1 MILDG
6 PVAWPGYKVQ
16 GTRSNGALT
25 DNMYGGAIS
34 KIRMRI
40 ICYMY
45 FTQNSLSVLLF
56 Q

>member
-25 DNMYGGAIS
+25 YMYGGLIS

-40 ICYMY
+40 IYYMY